1 MVLRNKSPNNKTNK
15 SEKNDTDDNKVLKID
30 EPVKI
35 TSLIERFK
43 DKKMKRRPS
52 FKCVDEG
59 KYWCSICEQHNKQC
73 VECEKD
79 TENLK
84 YKFVD

>member
-1 MVLRNKSPNNKTNK
+1 MVLRNKSPNNKINK
-15 SEKNDTDDNKVLKID
+15 SEKNDTDDKVLKID
-30 EPVKI
+30 EPIKI
-35 TSLIERFK
+35 TGLIERFK
-43 DKKMKRRPS
+43 DKKLTRRPS
-52 FKCVDEG
+52 FKCVEEG

>member
-1 MVLRNKSPNNKTNK
+1 MVLRNKSPNNKINK
-15 SEKNDTDDNKVLKID
+15 SEKNDTDDKVLKID
-30 EPVKI
+30 EPIKI
-35 TSLIERFK
+35 TGLIERFK
-43 DKKMKRRPS
+43 DKKLMRRPS
-52 FKCVDEG
+52 FKCIEEG